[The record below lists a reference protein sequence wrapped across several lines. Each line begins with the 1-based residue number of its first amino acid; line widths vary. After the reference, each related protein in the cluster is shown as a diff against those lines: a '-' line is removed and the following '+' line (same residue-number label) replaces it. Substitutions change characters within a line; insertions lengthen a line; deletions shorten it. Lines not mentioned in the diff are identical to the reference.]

1 MSRVVTASSQIETAY
16 PATTAI
22 VHPGSLK
29 PWVRGSVAVVATSI
43 PIAARRS
50 TQAVMSVL
58 YVAVAT
64 VSVACATS
72 RPSPR
77 GGGVPPSGTRREQLA
92 EAATDHALRH
102 GLIGLSLR
110 PLAAAIGTSDRMLL
124 YHFRDK
130 DDLVATVLRV
140 ASDQAV
146 AEVTALPVVPGVRA
160 AVLALWLASSEGLL
174 ERCQRLYVQ
183 AAALGLLGEEPYVS
197 VVREANERWVAA
209 LVTHLRRA
217 GCPEQRA

>member
-1 MSRVVTASSQIETAY
+1 MPPR
-16 PATTAI
+16 
-22 VHPGSLK
+22 
-29 PWVRGSVAVVATSI
+29 
-43 PIAARRS
+43 ARR
-50 TQAVMSVL
+50 AV
-58 YVAVAT
+58 
-64 VSVACATS
+64 
-72 RPSPR
+72 
-77 GGGVPPSGTRREQLA
+77 LA

-146 AEVTALPVVPGVRA
+146 AEVTGLPVPQGVRA
-160 AVLALWLASSEGLL
+160 AVLALWGASSVGLL
-174 ERCQRLYVQ
+174 ERCERLYVQ
-183 AAALGLLGEEPYVS
+183 AAALGLLGQEPYVS

-209 LVTHLRRA
+209 LASHLGRA
-217 GCPEQRA
+217 GCPEDRARRAALLVDATFMGLHLDLPVDGDDPEVAQAVVDLATAVEAIAHPA